1 MGSPLSLVQ
10 CQTQRMSSLFIQ
22 KHHIP
27 QPGHLDHRPAQCCGT
42 YTGKQIYVVPRG
54 GVLSWA
60 LQDVTTSSTLPG
72 KCQSS
77 QAQQS
82 TAVSQ

>member
-1 MGSPLSLVQ
+1 
-10 CQTQRMSSLFIQ
+10 MSSLFIQ
-22 KHHIP
+22 KHRVP
-27 QPGHLDHRPAQCCGT
+27 QLGHLGHRPAQCCGT
-42 YTGKQIYVVPRG
+42 YVGKQIYAIPG
-54 GVLSWA
+54 QGVLFWA
-60 LQDVTTSSTLPG
+60 SQDVTTSSILPD